1 MGILVAVAVISHD
14 FSDGLNTVSL
24 ILAHKNTDKKALA
37 FLFIDAIAPVLGG
50 LSTLLFQLPKN
61 ILLLYLG
68 FFAGFLLYIG
78 ASDIL
83 PEAHSQHSSY
93 KTILMTIMGVLF
105 IFIITRFR

>member
-1 MGILVAVAVISHD
+1 V
-14 FSDGLNTVSL
+14 
-24 ILAHKNTDKKALA
+24 HKNTDKKALF
-37 FLFIDAIAPVLGG
+37 FLFLDALAPVVGVF
-50 LSTLLFQLPKN
+50 STLLFHVPDS

-93 KTILMTIMGVLF
+93 KTILMTILGVVF
-105 IFIITRFR
+105 IFLVTRVV